1 MGVDMAHRLAKASA
15 TTAESWL
22 MMQVQ
27 YASWEAKQAKLSEQI
42 HVERLTLK
50 AA

>member
-1 MGVDMAHRLAKASA
+1 MAHRLAKATD
-15 TTAESWL
+15 TTAESRL

-27 YASWEAKQAKLSEQI
+27 YALWEAKQTKLPELI
-42 HVERLTLK
+42 HVEWLTLK